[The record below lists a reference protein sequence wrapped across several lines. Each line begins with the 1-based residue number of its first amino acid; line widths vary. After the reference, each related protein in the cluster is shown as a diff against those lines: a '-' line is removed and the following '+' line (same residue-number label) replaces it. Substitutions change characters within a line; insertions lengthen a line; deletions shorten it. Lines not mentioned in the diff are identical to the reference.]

1 MPNAL
6 SQCVERPSLP
16 GTSSSS
22 EPWNRWFEEPLI
34 PRFKRAGCSRIG
46 EPGDEKV
53 LRPSVK
59 GSGGRKAGP
68 LRVAAWTFST
78 RAASLCGLR
87 EERKG
92 LSPGRQGK
100 GHSPRPRSGGS
111 GETGIQRLMPMR
123 YSRVVSS

>member
-16 GTSSSS
+16 GTSLSS
-22 EPWNRWFEEPLI
+22 EPRNRWFEESLI

-68 LRVAAWTFST
+68 LRVSAWTFRPGPQVCAVSGRKEKGFPRAT
-78 RAASLCGLR
+78 RGKVTPR
-87 EERKG
+87 
-92 LSPGRQGK
+92 GRGRA
-100 GHSPRPRSGGS
+100 GAGRRGFSGS
-111 GETGIQRLMPMR
+111 CR
-123 YSRVVSS
+123 